1 MHIVVVSVVCG
12 IGYGIFTF
20 SDGRKWLPVAD
31 GFLWSKRE
39 QVLAACGRAK
49 RRKARYTDLIF
60 THCGRDD
67 VFPAMISNTNTFQ
80 MT

>member
-1 MHIVVVSVVCG
+1 MHIVVISVVRG

-49 RRKARYTDLIF
+49 RCKARYTDLSSSLTAGETMCF
-60 THCGRDD
+60 LHT
-67 VFPAMISNTNTFQ
+67 TTFQ
-80 MT
+80 VT

>member
-1 MHIVVVSVVCG
+1 MHIVVISVVRG

-49 RRKARYTDLIF
+49 RCKARYTDLSSSLTAGETMCF
-60 THCGRDD
+60 LH
-67 VFPAMISNTNTFQ
+67 TNTFQ
-80 MT
+80 VT